1 MMRLRRLRKRWRLSE
16 NTDASNDLDDSRL
29 LAETRNVRRDLLTT
43 TENLSA
49 YTRSLNAEIKR
60 LKKLAD
66 RVGDNGQRGD
76 TAAP

>member
-1 MMRLRRLRKRWRLSE
+1 MRLKRLRKRWRLSD
-16 NTDASNDLDDSRL
+16 NTDASNDLDDRQL
-29 LAETRNVRRDLLTT
+29 LAETRNMRRDLLAT

-66 RVGDNGQRGD
+66 RVGDNGQRGN
-76 TAAP
+76 TATP